1 MFAFPKKEHNTF
13 SEHVGTTLPKKNTG
27 NALETYAM
35 KSRPKTLLKLDI
47 KAQRFYCGKFA
58 PRYSVKRVEV
68 KNNKLPATRYG
79 STTMTY
85 WFGNSATTQELNSK
99 NGTIHRHSLS

>member
-68 KNNKLPATRYG
+68 KKTNCPRQDMG
-79 STTMTY
+79 
-85 WFGNSATTQELNSK
+85 Q
-99 NGTIHRHSLS
+99 RR